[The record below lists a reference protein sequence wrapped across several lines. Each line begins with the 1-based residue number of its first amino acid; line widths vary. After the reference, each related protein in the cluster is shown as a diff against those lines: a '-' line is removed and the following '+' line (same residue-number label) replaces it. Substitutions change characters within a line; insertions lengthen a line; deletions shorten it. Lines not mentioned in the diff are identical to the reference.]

1 MELSLVL
8 SDIDQQN
15 QTDLVD
21 RSRRQIL
28 SPQPQFNIIECEDDC
43 ILLAPRKVREPR
55 TKRTEDNWDVIRSS
69 LLRKLP
75 EVKGEYAKQAQF
87 ML

>member
-1 MELSLVL
+1 MVN
-8 SDIDQQN
+8 I
-15 QTDLVD
+15 TGKTA
-21 RSRRQIL
+21 
-28 SPQPQFNIIECEDDC
+28 NIIECEDDC

-55 TKRTEDNWDVIRSS
+55 TKRTEDNWDMIQSS